1 MPQIRKAGIVIL
13 IVCVVALG
21 GAAIWFWSGSQK
33 GGREAV
39 NPSPPPAIALPSQ
52 KPAEPVKV
60 PSQSKER
67 EVRQVTDLTKDNFQE
82 FVKSSLPVVIDFWA
96 PWCSYCR
103 MLMPIYEEV
112 AKELSGKMKFG
123 RVNVD
128 DEEEL
133 ASRFKVQGI
142 PLLVILQDG
151 KEVKRLV
158 GYRPKDQLLKE
169 LQPYIK

>member
-1 MPQIRKAGIVIL
+1 M
-13 IVCVVALG
+13 
-21 GAAIWFWSGSQK
+21 AIWLGTQK

-39 NPSPPPAIALPSQ
+39 NPSPPPVVTPPSQ
-52 KPAEPVKV
+52 KPAEPMKV
-60 PSQSKER
+60 PSQPEGR
-67 EVRQVTDLTKDNFQE
+67 EVREVTDLTKDNFEE

-96 PWCSYCR
+96 PWCSYCK

-112 AKELSGKMKFG
+112 AKELSGKMEFG

-128 DEEEL
+128 EDEEL
-133 ASRFKVQGI
+133 ARRFKVQSI

-151 KEVKRLV
+151 KEVKRIV

>member
-1 MPQIRKAGIVIL
+1 M
-13 IVCVVALG
+13 
-21 GAAIWFWSGSQK
+21 
-33 GGREAV
+33 
-39 NPSPPPAIALPSQ
+39 
-52 KPAEPVKV
+52 
-60 PSQSKER
+60 
-67 EVRQVTDLTKDNFQE
+67 TDLTKDNFEE

-96 PWCSYCR
+96 PWCSYCK

-112 AKELSGKMKFG
+112 AKELSGKMEFG

-128 DEEEL
+128 EDEEL
-133 ASRFKVQGI
+133 ARRFKVQSI

-151 KEVKRLV
+151 KEVKRIV